1 MTPPGPG
8 ACFHCGLPLPAGGGA
23 SASIGGAERL
33 FCCNG
38 CRSVCG
44 AIYDAGLDGF
54 YRRMADGTVLSPPP
68 PPPRG
73 MDAYDVED
81 VRREFVTEHGG
92 RTEVVLL
99 VEGIHCAACAWL
111 IEHAV
116 GKAAGAAAAEVNLAK
131 RRVKVG
137 WDGSKARLSEIL
149 GLLARVGY
157 AAVPYTPRRAE
168 ESARRI
174 ARQSLF
180 RLGFAGF
187 AAMNMMWMSI
197 ALWTGAAG
205 GEYRD
210 FFRRLE
216 LALALPALLYS
227 GWPFLRGFYYS
238 ARGRHLSMDV
248 PIAVGALAVFCYSA
262 YVTLVSPDSGETY
275 FDTLAVFLFVIL
287 IGRHLE
293 ASSRNKAADATGRML
308 ELQPKFAALLRGDAE
323 EKVSVRALRVGD
335 PVLVRPGER
344 LPVDGLVLDGSGEVD
359 EAIITGEARP
369 VPKSPGSS
377 VTAGTMNMNGALTVR
392 MEKSLSDTSL
402 VRMVRLMEEAQATKA
417 PIQRIADRVV
427 PYFVAATLSAA
438 ALTFILWYG
447 QGLERAMLTA
457 ASVLIITCPCA
468 LGLATPMA
476 MAAAGGE
483 AARHG
488 VIIKNGRA
496 LETLA
501 RVDHVVFDKTG
512 ALTNGSM
519 AVSRIVPADGFEERF
534 LLGHAGAVERLSEH
548 SLARAIVLAAE
559 NVGASANGAVVS
571 GFRNFPGRGVS
582 GTVDGAAVLV
592 GNMAFMRERGVSA
605 AGRDENPSVT
615 TVYCAVGGDLAGSFE
630 VGDALRPDAAPT
642 VDALRLEGKTLT
654 MLTGDTKNAAEA
666 VAKAAG
672 GMAVMAGMKPE
683 DKYSAIGEFRKRGET
698 VAMVGDGVNDA
709 PALVHADVGIAV
721 GQGADVSVENADV
734 VLLGN
739 RLLPILAAIRLSRT
753 TITVIKQNIRVSL
766 AYNALMVPLAM
777 AGLIT
782 PVLAAVAMPVSS
794 LLVIANA
801 SRIRVE

>member
-1 MTPPGPG
+1 MTPPGHD
-8 ACFHCGLPLPAGGGA
+8 ACFHCGLPLPAAGVP

-38 CRSVCG
+38 CRSVCA

-54 YRRMADGTVLSPPP
+54 YRRMSDGTVLSPPP

-73 MDAYDVED
+73 MDAYDIED
-81 VRREFVTEHGG
+81 IQREFVTEHGE
-92 RTEVVLL
+92 RREAMLL

-116 GKAAGAAAAEVNLAK
+116 GKAAGAARAEVNLAK
-131 RRVKVG
+131 RLVRVS

-149 GLLARVGY
+149 GRLARVGY

-168 ESARRI
+168 ESARRM

-187 AAMNMMWMSI
+187 AAMNMMWISI

-238 ARGRHLSMDV
+238 VRGRHLNMDV
-248 PIAVGALAVFCYSA
+248 PIATGAVAVFCYSA

-275 FDTLAVFLFVIL
+275 FDTLVIFLFVIL

-293 ASSRNKAADATGRML
+293 TSSRNKAADATGRML
-308 ELQPKFAALLRGDAE
+308 ELQPKFASVLRGGGE
-323 EKVSVRALRVGD
+323 EKVSIRALRLGD
-335 PVLVRPGER
+335 RVMVRPGER
-344 LPVDGLVLDGSGEVD
+344 LPVDGSVLEGSGEVD

-369 VPKSPGSS
+369 VPKSPGST

-392 MEKSLSDTSL
+392 MEKALSDTSL

-417 PIQRIADRVV
+417 PIQRLADRVV
-427 PYFVAATLSAA
+427 PYFVAGTLSAA

-447 QGLERAMLTA
+447 QGVERAMLVAT
-457 ASVLIITCPCA
+457 SVLIITCPCA

-476 MAAAGGE
+476 ISAAGGE

-488 VIIKNGRA
+488 IIIKNGRA
-496 LETLA
+496 LEILA

-512 ALTNGSM
+512 ALTNGTM
-519 AVSRIVPADGFEERF
+519 AVSRVVPADGFKEQF
-534 LLGHAGAVERLSEH
+534 LLGRAGAVEHLSEH
-548 SLARAIVLAAE
+548 SLARAIVLAAK
-559 NVGASANGAVVS
+559 NVGANADGAVVT
-571 GFRNFPGRGVS
+571 GFRNVPGRGVS
-582 GTVDGAAVLV
+582 GMVDGATVLV
-592 GNMAFMRERGVSA
+592 GNMAFMRENGFSA
-605 AGRDENPSVT
+605 VGACEHPTVT
-615 TVYCAVGGDLAGSFE
+615 TVYCAIGGDYAGNFE
-630 VGDALRPDAAPT
+630 VSDTLRPDAAST
-642 VDALRLEGKTLT
+642 IDALRREGKILT
-654 MLTGDTKNAAEA
+654 MLTGDAKNAAEA

-683 DKYSAIGEFRKRGET
+683 DKYSAIGDFRKRGET

-739 RLLPILAAIRLSRT
+739 RLFPILAAIRLSRT
-753 TITVIKQNIRVSL
+753 TIAVIRQNIKVSL
-766 AYNALMVPLAM
+766 AYNALMIPLAM
-777 AGLIT
+777 MGLIT
-782 PVLAAVAMPVSS
+782 PVLAAVAMPISS
-794 LLVIANA
+794 LLVIGNA
-801 SRIRVE
+801 SRIRMK